1 MVYSNKQLLNYAR
14 FFKKIKDTVLC
25 PADTVQF
32 PQTQSPDTACQR
44 PVSADY
50 KNKKRVDQNIN
61 FFDQSIDSRF
71 VDIDISSLKV
81 NSFSLGGSKIKK
93 TRFHYKIQKNKRKK
107 TSFLTPKGVILVQVT
122 KNNTII
128 TLTDLHGKTKYW
140 ASAGSCGYKGKQKS
154 SYIITKYVAQK
165 VAKEALALGLNI
177 VLLKM
182 KGTHKPKKLS
192 AISGFIGE
200 KINITKI
207 VNITSLPHN
216 GCRIRRK
223 RRR

>member
-14 FFKKIKDTVLC
+14 FFKKIKDTVQC
-25 PADTVQF
+25 PEG
-32 PQTQSPDTACQR
+32 QTQGVLR

-50 KNKKRVDQNIN
+50 KKRVDQNIN
-61 FFDQSIDSRF
+61 FFDVNGQGI

-81 NSFSLGGSKIKK
+81 NSFSLGDSKVKK

-207 VNITSLPHN
+207 MNITSLPHN